1 MKKVIFGTALASMAL
16 LSACS
21 SDNELANVE
30 TTANNAIGFHVVG
43 NKAET
48 RANIIKPGN
57 ITDTD
62 FNVFAFTRNADSTD
76 GNFFMGEKESVL
88 GETGIKINGVK
99 ISYKNN
105 NWDYANASDIHYWPT
120 STKLNFYAVSPGS
133 YDNLQGYDAVEMNTI
148 YRWEIKNNTKTII
161 YNAIDEYKG
170 STDKK
175 NLDVMYAI
183 APNQTQTEEN
193 GGRVKFQFKHILSQ
207 VVFKAK
213 TQLEN
218 MEVEIKEMKI
228 HNFKIGGTYTLPTV
242 SATESATANAPEGT
256 WALTESPISTLKW
269 GAFTVVKDKAIN
281 VKSNGADISEKAPM
295 LFVPQKLSNPWQTNA
310 TTPKTKADAD
320 TDHESYL
327 EITCK
332 IKQADVYVFGSESKY
347 ETLYVPFGTEWQ
359 IGKRHIYTL
368 IFGGGYDDHGQPI
381 LKPINFDAET
391 SDWVDDTKNNNNGND
406 INIDK

>member
-21 SDNELANVE
+21 SDNELANVG

-48 RANIIKPGN
+48 RANIVDNNN

-62 FNVFAFTRNADSTD
+62 FNVFAFTRNEDGTD

-105 NWDYANASDIHYWPT
+105 TWDYANTSDIHYWPT
-120 STKLNFYAVSPGS
+120 STKLNFYAVSPVYFDGLK
-133 YDNLQGYDAVEMNTI
+133 DEDALEMFSMYGWNI
-148 YRWEIKNNTKTII
+148 NNNTKTIR
-161 YNAIDEYKG
+161 YSAIDEYNG

-183 APNQTQTEEN
+183 TKDQTHTPTN
-193 GGRVKFQFKHILSQ
+193 GGKVNFQFKHILSQ

-213 TQLEN
+213 TALEN
-218 MEVEIKEMKI
+218 MEVNINEIKI
-228 HNFKIGGTYTLPTV
+228 HNIKYAGTFTLPAT
-242 SATESATANAPEGT
+242 STESGT
-256 WALTESPISTLKW
+256 WTLNPILPGTDGKRHNK
-269 GAFTVVKDKAIN
+269 FTVYTGKDITVKN
-281 VKSNGADISEKAPM
+281 SVTDISSNTPM
-295 LFVPQKLSNPWQTNA
+295 LNTPQKLTAWDVQ
-310 TTPKTKADAD
+310 TPKTKEEADAAD
-320 TDHESYL
+320 PAESYL

-332 IKQADVYVFGSESKY
+332 IKQNKVYVFGSETQY
-347 ETLYVPFGTEWQ
+347 GTLYVPFGPTWEQ
-359 IGKRHIYTL
+359 GKRYTYTL
-368 IFGGGYDDHGQPI
+368 IFGGGYNDQGQQI
-381 LKPINFDAET
+381 LQPINFKAEVDNWTDAT
-391 SDWVDDTKNNNNGND
+391 GNVDL
-406 INIDK
+406 

>member
-48 RANIIKPGN
+48 RANIIGADN
-57 ITDTD
+57 ITSTD
-62 FNVFAFTRNADSTD
+62 FNVFAFTRNEDGTD
-76 GNFFMGEKESVL
+76 GTIFMGEKANQL
-88 GETGIKINGVK
+88 GQKGIKIVNKSGE
-99 ISYKNN
+99 
-105 NWDYANASDIHYWPT
+105 WDYANDADIHYWPANT
-120 STKLNFYAVSPGS
+120 ALNFYAVSPGS
-133 YDNLQGYDAVEMNTI
+133 FEKVEENMEMTNVYGWNI
-148 YRWEIKNNTKTII
+148 SNNTKTISSSPL
-161 YNAIDEYKG
+161 DEYAG
-170 STDKK
+170 RTDKK

-183 APNQTQTEEN
+183 APNQTQTKEN

-228 HNFKIGGTYTLPTV
+228 HNPWTKGTYTLPTT
-242 SATESATANAPEGT
+242 SSEKGT
-256 WALTESPISTLKW
+256 WALTDPTIGSKR
-269 GAFTVVKDKAIN
+269 GAFTVVKDK
-281 VKSNGADISEKAPM
+281 SISVTSKETATEISVDGPM
-295 LFVPQKLSNPWQTNA
+295 LFVPQTLTAWDVK
-310 TTPKTKADAD
+310 KTKGDAD
-320 TDHESYL
+320 KAGESYL

-332 IKQADVYVFGSESKY
+332 IKQDGVYVFAPEGNY
-347 ETLYVPFGTEWQ
+347 GTLYVPFGPTWEQ
-359 IGKRHIYTL
+359 GKRYTYTL
-368 IFGGGYDDHGQPI
+368 IFGGGYDEHGLPI
-381 LKPINFDAET
+381 LQPINFEAEAGN
-391 SDWVDDTKNNNNGND
+391 WVDDLKNNNNGND